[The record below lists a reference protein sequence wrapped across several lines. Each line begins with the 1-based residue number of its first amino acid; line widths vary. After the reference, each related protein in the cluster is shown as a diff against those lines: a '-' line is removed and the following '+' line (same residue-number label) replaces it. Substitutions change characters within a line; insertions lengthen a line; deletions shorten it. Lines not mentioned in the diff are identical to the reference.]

1 MIYDAVVV
9 GAGPNGLTAAVTI
22 AEAGRSVLVVEANE
36 RAGGG
41 ATSAELTIPGVV
53 HDVCSA
59 VHPLSATSPFLRS
72 LPLDEHG
79 LEWAYP
85 EIDLAHPLDDGTA
98 VLLSRSLDHTATS
111 LGADGDAWRGLV
123 EPLITRWRAITDGV
137 LAPLVPPR
145 HPLAM
150 ARFALPG
157 ARSAEAVGQRFS
169 AGRGAAL
176 LAGLAAHSC
185 VRLDHPFTAG
195 LGLMLGVAGHV
206 DGWPVAQGGS
216 QAISDALV
224 SYLRSLGGELKTGHR
239 VTSLD
244 QLPDARVYLFD
255 LGPRAAIDLLG
266 ARANPVIARRARRF
280 RYGAGVC
287 KVDYALSAPVP
298 WTATEARR
306 AGTLHLGGSMAEIA
320 DSEKTVTSGR
330 AAARPFVL
338 VAQPTV
344 CDPTR
349 APAGVHTLWAYSH
362 VPAASALD
370 ASAAIERAD
379 RTVRSRLPR
388 HRDRPVGAHHHR
400 PRSREPEPRRRGHR
414 GRRARRP
421 AARRPAPPD
430 VAAVSPRRWCVSVLG
445 VDAARRRRPRHVRPP
460 RCPGRAPPRA
470 AVILRRRCSAAASIG
485 SGSLRAT
492 IRASRTRSGAL
503 RRSVLSAADR
513 HFERHGLVLEPGDLT
528 DHFHLPVTCD
538 REIARV
544 E

>member
-9 GAGPNGLTAAVTI
+9 GAGPNGLAAAVTI
-22 AEAGRSVLVVEANE
+22 AEAGRSVLVVEASE
-36 RAGGG
+36 RPGGG

-72 LPLDEHG
+72 LPLDRHG
-79 LEWAYP
+79 LEWAFP

-111 LGADGDAWRGLV
+111 LGPDGDAWRGLV

-150 ARFALPG
+150 ARFALAG
-157 ARSAEAVGQRFS
+157 ARSAEAIGKRFA
-169 AGRGAAL
+169 AGRGDAL

-195 LGLMLGVAGHV
+195 LGLVLGVAGHV
-206 DGWPVAQGGS
+206 DGWPVARGGT

-239 VTSLD
+239 VSALD
-244 QLPDARVYLFD
+244 QLPDARVYLLD
-255 LGPRAAIDLLG
+255 LGPQAAVTLLG
-266 ARANPVIARRARRF
+266 ARASSAIARRTRRF

-320 DSEKTVTSGR
+320 ESEKTVTSGR
-330 AAARPFVL
+330 AATRPFVL
-338 VAQPTV
+338 VSQPTV

-362 VPAASALD
+362 VPAASGLD
-370 ASAAIERAD
+370 ASAAIEQQIERFAPGFRD
-379 RTVRSRLPR
+379 IVIARSVRTTTDLEASNPNL
-388 HRDRPVGAHHHR
+388 VGGDIAGGSLDGLQLIAR
-400 PRSREPEPRRRGHR
+400 PRLTLQPYRLGDGAYLCSASTPPGAGVHGMCGHH
-414 GRRARRP
+414 
-421 AARRPAPPD
+421 AARA
-430 VAAVSPRRWCVSVLG
+430 
-445 VDAARRRRPRHVRPP
+445 
-460 RCPGRAPPRA
+460 
-470 AVILRRRCSAAASIG
+470 
-485 SGSLRAT
+485 
-492 IRASRTRSGAL
+492 AL
-503 RRSVLSAADR
+503 RHELS
-513 HFERHGLVLEPGDLT
+513 
-528 DHFHLPVTCD
+528 
-538 REIARV
+538 
-544 E
+544 